1 MPYIVTDKVCTSCGG
16 TNKPFR
22 FRWHGQNKNYL
33 FVSKCSDC
41 EKEATRKHQQSFRE
55 YWRALN
61 RKSYQK
67 WTSEQKQKRNKQQLM
82 RHNRTRVASRGD
94 ELTEFVFEE
103 AYDLAKLREKI
114 TGYKWHI
121 DHIIPLNG
129 KTICGLH
136 VWSNLQV
143 IPATLNLSKGNKE
156 MVNRRT

>member
-1 MPYIVTDKVCTSCGG
+1 
-16 TNKPFR
+16 
-22 FRWHGQNKNYL
+22 
-33 FVSKCSDC
+33 
-41 EKEATRKHQQSFRE
+41 
-55 YWRALN
+55 
-61 RKSYQK
+61 
-67 WTSEQKQKRNKQQLM
+67 M